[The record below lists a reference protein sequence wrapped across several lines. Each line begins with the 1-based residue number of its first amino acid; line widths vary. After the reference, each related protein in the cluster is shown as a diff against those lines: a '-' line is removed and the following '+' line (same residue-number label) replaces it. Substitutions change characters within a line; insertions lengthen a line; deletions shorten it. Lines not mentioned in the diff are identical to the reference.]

1 MLGEEPFCSV
11 FCMYCDGLTG
21 GALLG
26 ERRNNMKIITPAMAK
41 SASAIAT
48 STIMSRVLLV
58 PPLFEESELVPVV
71 VSEVVVVAAG
81 VAVETRVAV
90 AVGEG
95 EGVAVEPG
103 IVTAAVMVRCFTPL
117 V

>member
-1 MLGEEPFCSV
+1 
-11 FCMYCDGLTG
+11 
-21 GALLG
+21 LG

-41 SASAIAT
+41 STSAIAT
-48 STIMSRVLLV
+48 STIMSKVLLF

-90 AVGEG
+90 GEDEGEG
-95 EGVAVEPG
+95 EGVAVELG